1 MRAADQQ
8 RAARRRYLQLRVAG
22 GSVVH
27 RPHPG
32 KPGKRQVGIF
42 GLASLPGDQAHALRR
57 RAVAVKGELLD
68 LVLVPGGP
76 DAKAILEKGSA
87 G

>member
-1 MRAADQQ
+1 MPTERDVWRGLLGPRSDSGEVLLIEQP
-8 RAARRRYLQLRVAG
+8 LRPSVEG
-22 GSVVH
+22 GSGV
-27 RPHPG
+27 
-32 KPGKRQVGIF
+32 F
-42 GLASLPGDQAHALRR
+42 LA

-76 DAKAILEKGSA
+76 DAKAILEEGSA